1 MLKQINYVMNKR
13 QKRNMVIL
21 FLMILLGSFIE
32 LIGVAGISPIVTIIT
47 DESVVTTNNLYIMLG
62 DIFHLTNPRQYV
74 GFLSVALIAVYII
87 KNAYI
92 ILENNMQYR
101 FSYNNRRRLARE
113 LLTYYAHK
121 EYLFHVNTNV
131 ADLKRNVETDVFQF
145 WGAVLCMMEFSM
157 ELLVCVVL
165 MVYLLISD
173 WQSTLAVVA
182 ILGLFLAFFSF
193 FFRRYSTRLGVQC
206 RELYSIMTKTLLQ
219 IFAGIKE
226 IKVSNKESFFV
237 DKYDKAI
244 EQYCISQRK
253 QDISTLLPKP
263 IMESVC
269 VCGLLLVMTVR
280 ICQGTDMKEFIPI
293 LSVFVVAAYRM
304 MPSFNRITA
313 YYGSIMYS
321 KASVNNV
328 YNDIKRKREYEKQQ
342 VTVEQ
347 DAYEFNFRTDIE
359 VKNISFAYPNN
370 EKKILDKVSFV
381 VPAKQSV
388 AFVGPSGAGK
398 STMADIILGVLV
410 PQEGQI
416 VVEGVNIY
424 EHIESWHDKIG
435 YIPQVIYLLDDSI
448 RNNVA
453 FGIDTDKIDDERIW
467 VVLKEAQMD
476 EFVRNLPNGLD
487 TGVGDRGVRLSGGQR
502 QRIGIARALYNNP
515 ELLVLDEATS
525 ALDNDTEKAV
535 MEAIDE
541 LHGSHTM
548 IIIAHRLSTI
558 KNCDIIYKIENGQVT
573 AEDKEIY
580 IYK

>member
-13 QKRNMVIL
+13 QKRNIIII

-47 DESVVTTNNLYIMLG
+47 DDSVVTTNELYKMIG
-62 DIFHLTNPRQYV
+62 NIFHFTNTRQYV
-74 GFLSVALIAVYII
+74 VFLSVALIAVYIF
-87 KNAYI
+87 KNVYI
-92 ILENNMQYR
+92 IFENNIQYR
-101 FSYNNRRRLARE
+101 FTYNNQRRLARE

-131 ADLKRNVETDVFQF
+131 ADLQRNVETDVINF
-145 WGAVLCMMEFSM
+145 WNVVLSMMELSM

-182 ILGLFLAFFSF
+182 ILGLFLAFCIF
-193 FFRRYSTRLGVQC
+193 FLRRYSTRLGAQC
-206 RELYSIMTKTLLQ
+206 RELRSTMTKTILQ
-219 IFAGIKE
+219 TFAGIKE
-226 IKVSNKESFFV
+226 IKVSNKESLFV
-237 DKYDKAI
+237 DKYDKI
-244 EQYCISQRK
+244 FEKYCVSQRK
-253 QDISTLLPKP
+253 QSIATLLPKP

-313 YYGSIMYS
+313 YYGSIMYG

-328 YNDIKRKREYEKQQ
+328 YIDLKRKRESEKQDI
-342 VTVEQ
+342 TVEQ
-347 DAYEFNFRTDIE
+347 DAYEFNLNTDIE

-370 EKKILDKVSFV
+370 EKKILYKVSFV

-424 EHIESWHDKIG
+424 DYIKSWHDKIG

-467 VVLKEAQMD
+467 EVLKEAQID
-476 EFVRNLPNGLD
+476 EFVRKLPNGLD

-525 ALDNDTEKAV
+525 ALDNDTETAV
-535 MEAIDE
+535 MKAIDG

-573 AEDKEIY
+573 VQDKEIY
-580 IYK
+580 Q